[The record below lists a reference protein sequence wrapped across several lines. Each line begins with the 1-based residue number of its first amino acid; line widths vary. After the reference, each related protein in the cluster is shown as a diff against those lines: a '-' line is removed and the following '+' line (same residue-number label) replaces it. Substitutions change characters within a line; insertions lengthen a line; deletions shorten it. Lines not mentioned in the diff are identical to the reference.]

1 MAAGGQGSDTVVV
14 YKDGTR
20 ESVRIGI
27 REIVEMERRWKGEII
42 PALESTL
49 FGAYFGLGQ
58 PGADFDAWL
67 ATVDEITEEDTSADP
82 SPPAAGDE

>member
-1 MAAGGQGSDTVVV
+1 MAGGGQGSDTVVT
-14 YKDGTR
+14 YKDGTKA
-20 ESVRIGI
+20 SVRIGI

-49 FGAYFGLGQ
+49 FGAWFGLGQ
-58 PGADFDAWL
+58 PGESFDDWL
-67 ATVDEITEEDTSADP
+67 ATVDEITEEDTPADP